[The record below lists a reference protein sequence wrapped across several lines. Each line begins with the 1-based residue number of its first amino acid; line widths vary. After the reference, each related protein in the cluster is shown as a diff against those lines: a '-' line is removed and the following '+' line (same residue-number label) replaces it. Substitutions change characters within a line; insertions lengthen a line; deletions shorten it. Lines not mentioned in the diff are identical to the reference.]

1 MHIVKRRGWELRDC
15 DATPEHLV
23 LGRRALVAGVGLAG
37 AGLAGLLP
45 VAARAQGAPR
55 NPKYEAGREVSAER
69 DATTYN
75 NYYEFGTDK
84 SISRAAQ
91 RLPVQPWAIAIDGL
105 VDAPK
110 TVGLDDLLRQ
120 VNLEERILRHR
131 CVKGWAMTVPWTGF
145 PMKDLVRI
153 AAPTS
158 AAKYA
163 VMTTLADPK
172 TMPGLRLSQFE
183 WPYVEGITMAEATND
198 LAFLATGMYG
208 KTLPKQNGAPIRLV
222 LPWKYGF
229 KSVKSI
235 VKLTFTDKKPVTFW
249 EGIQPSEY
257 GFWANVN
264 PAVPHP
270 RWSQATERLLGNDQ
284 RVPTVIYNG
293 YGEHVAGLYAG
304 LGSERLFI

>member
-1 MHIVKRRGWELRDC
+1 MHIAKRRGWELRDC

-131 CVKGWAMTVPWTGF
+131 CVEGWAMTVPWTGF

>member
-131 CVKGWAMTVPWTGF
+131 CVEGWAMTVPWTGF

>member
-1 MHIVKRRGWELRDC
+1 MPVIRRRGWDLRDS

-23 LGRRALVAGVGLAG
+23 LGRRKLMVAAG
-37 AGLAGLLP
+37 MAGLILP
-45 VAARAQGAPR
+45 AAARAQGAPR
-55 NPKYEAGREVSAER
+55 NAKYDPGREVSAER

-91 RLPVQPWAIAIDGL
+91 RLPVQPWTIAIDGL

-110 TVGLDDLLRQ
+110 TIGFDDLMQ
-120 VNLEERILRHR
+120 KVNLEERIYRHR
-131 CVKGWAMTVPWTGF
+131 CVEGWAMTVPWTGF
-145 PMKDLVRI
+145 PLRDLVKI

-158 AAKYA
+158 AAKYV

-183 WPYVEGITMAEATND
+183 WPYVEGVTMAEANND
-198 LAFLATGMYG
+198 LAFLATGLYG
-208 KTLPKQNGAPIRLV
+208 KNIPKQNGAPIRLV

-235 VKLTFTDKKPVTFW
+235 VRVTFTDKRPKTFW
-249 EGIQPSEY
+249 EGIQPDEY

-270 RWSQATERLLGNDQ
+270 RWSQATERLLGSDQ
-284 RVPTVIYNG
+284 RVPTQIYNG
-293 YGEHVAGLYAG
+293 YGEQVASLYAG
-304 LGSERLFI
+304 LGSERLFM